1 MLYIMSDSFW
11 YLLIGGTA
19 SIISR
24 TSTSPLEIYRLQKQ
38 NRFMPGSSFG
48 HILKYEGV
56 LGFWKGNGVNCMR
69 VFPQYAINYS
79 IYRNILKHLEFEN
92 KFHNIFVSSFLA
104 GSMSMLCIYPL
115 ETSRTFLSLQSN
127 KAQYNGFL
135 DIIRKVPFKNLY
147 GGAMMSMMG
156 FAPWNAI
163 SLTSFNYYKDFLHK
177 RYDIEN
183 PNITKLLCGG
193 FAGLT
198 AISITY
204 PTDLIRRRLQLQH
217 FGSSEVPKYT
227 GIINCAST
235 ILKTEGIKG
244 LYRGLPAAHVK
255 TFPTLAVQLYMID
268 TLGEMHKRYIVDNE

>member
-1 MLYIMSDSFW
+1 MNDSLW
-11 YLLIGGTA
+11 YLLIGGTS

-24 TSTSPLEIYRLQKQ
+24 TTTSPLELYRLQKQ
-38 NRFMPGSSFG
+38 NSFMPGSSLR
-48 HILKYEGV
+48 HIMKHEGV

-79 IYRNILKHLEFEN
+79 IYRNVLKHMSFEN
-92 KFHNIFVSSFLA
+92 KFHNIFASSFLA
-104 GSMSMLCIYPL
+104 GSLSMLCIYPL

-127 KAQYNGFL
+127 KTQYKNFT
-135 DIIRKVPFKNLY
+135 DIIKKVPFKKLY
-147 GGAMMSMMG
+147 GGSMMSVMG

-177 RYDIEN
+177 NYDIKN
-183 PNITKLLCGG
+183 PNVAKLFCGG
-193 FAGLT
+193 FAGMT

-217 FGSSEVPKYT
+217 FGSENVPKYN
-227 GIINCAST
+227 GIIHCAVK
-235 ILKTEGIKG
+235 ILRSEGLVG
-244 LYRGLPAAHVK
+244 LYRGLPAAYIK

-268 TLGEMHKRYIVDNE
+268 TLSELHKKYS